1 MMNELAPT
9 HNNNETIKYMP
20 QGRVNGHYV
29 NMRAR
34 YIDQLEELR
43 FRNTIRTAVLVGGA
57 VALTVFTLLIT
68 LYFA

>member
-1 MMNELAPT
+1 MNELT
-9 HNNNETIKYMP
+9 KTVNNNVPIRYMP

-34 YIDQLEELR
+34 YVDQLEELK
-43 FRNTIRTAVLVGGA
+43 FRNTIRTAVLVGGS
-57 VALTVFTLLIT
+57 VALTVFTLLLT

>member
-1 MMNELAPT
+1 MNELTTTVNSSAP
-9 HNNNETIKYMP
+9 IKYMP

-34 YIDQLEELR
+34 YVDQLEELK
-43 FRNTIRTAVLVGGA
+43 FRNTIRTAVLVGGS
-57 VALTVFTLLIT
+57 VALTVFTLLLT

>member
-1 MMNELAPT
+1 MNELTTTVNSGAP
-9 HNNNETIKYMP
+9 IKYMP

-34 YIDQLEELR
+34 YVDQLEELK
-43 FRNTIRTAVLVGGA
+43 FRNTIRTAALVGGS
-57 VALTVFTLLIT
+57 VALTVFTLLLT